1 MAASQPPVAGPPLEQ
16 ARWLTDIVAIVVPV
30 AVAALGVWLLVAH
43 WRVWQKVRATAAEA
57 RELEFQRRRYRR
69 RMQTSGI
76 LALLGLAMLGGQA
89 IAADKHPS
97 LFVYFWCAVALL
109 AVWAMALALADVI
122 STRLYFKGLLRQQ
135 IVERAKL
142 QAQLAR
148 IEKEQAGPPPE

>member
-16 ARWLTDIVAIVVPV
+16 ARGLADIAATLFPLAI
-30 AVAALGVWLLVAH
+30 AALGVFLLLSH
-43 WRVWQKVRATAAEA
+43 RRLWRRVRAQAIEP
-57 RELEFQRRRYRR
+57 RELAFQRRRYRR

-76 LALLGLAMLGGQA
+76 LAVLGIAMFGGQW

-97 LFVYFWCAVALL
+97 LFVFFWCAVALL

-122 STRLYFKGLLRQQ
+122 ATRLHLKCQLRRR

-142 QAQLAR
+142 QAELAR
-148 IEKEQAGPPPE
+148 IKQEHEGQPRE

>member
-1 MAASQPPVAGPPLEQ
+1 MAASQPPIAEPPLVQ
-16 ARWLTDIVAIVVPV
+16 ARWLADIIAIVVPLAIA
-30 AVAALGVWLLVAH
+30 AVGVWLLVSH
-43 WRVWQKVRATAAEA
+43 WRAWQTARATAAEP

-122 STRLYFKGLLRQQ
+122 STRLYFNGQLRRQM
-135 IVERAKL
+135 IERAKL

-148 IEKEQAGPPPE
+148 IENEHDGPPPE